1 MRRVRAR
8 FKRRSRPS
16 ISSAVSFGISARS
29 RSGHDFSRVLEVM
42 SPRKNRSTRSVTRIF
57 LTMPVLLPS
66 FRDSFP
72 AVLAVKVSLRRGS
85 AATLTAAGC
94 GESVPATEG
103 SIAREP
109 TGLLMAS
116 PHRKAASPEEN
127 VPQNGHQ
134 TAAPSALLPWPH
146 GELLVHSS
154 AECHG
159 GDRHPP
165 TIPGADD
172 APTRSDSQARF
183 LLTPIFAVASD
194 SAFPACPIPRPP
206 APRGAPPSRSFLAP
220 QISSGARP

>member
-94 GESVPATEG
+94 GESVPLRREG
-103 SIAREP
+103 SQ
-109 TGLLMAS
+109 
-116 PHRKAASPEEN
+116 EN
-127 VPQNGHQ
+127 VLGC
-134 TAAPSALLPWPH
+134 SWPH
-146 GELLVHSS
+146 LTERQLPLKKMFHKTDIKPLLLQPFF
-154 AECHG
+154 HG
-159 GDRHPP
+159 
-165 TIPGADD
+165 
-172 APTRSDSQARF
+172 
-183 LLTPIFAVASD
+183 LTENFWAIALQNVMEAID
-194 SAFPACPIPRPP
+194 IRPP
-206 APRGAPPSRSFLAP
+206 SPGPTMHQLGQIAKRGFS
-220 QISSGARP
+220 